1 MINFRIVIYILI
13 LGLGSIL
20 HSGCGEEEISGC
32 TDISATNYDPDATTD
47 NGSCS
52 YERDLFIGNY
62 SVSVNNC
69 NTTGFFTGLSAT
81 ISPVMNTTD
90 QVSVVIAGV
99 YQKSLNFQGTVSR
112 GGIDIDSEVVVPG
125 TTQADVFTYNGVG
138 YLLPRFILR
147 GRLTS
152 GGENI
157 SGTLTFAAEATA
169 LDDQGI
175 FSFRCEFV
183 LD

>member
-1 MINFRIVIYILI
+1 MMRVIPIFFAFCLVILF
-13 LGLGSIL
+13 S
-20 HSGCGEEEISGC
+20 CGEEEVSGC
-32 TDISATNYDPDATTD
+32 TDVNATNYDADATTD

-62 SVSVNNC
+62 TITANNC
-69 NTTGFFTGLSAT
+69 NTTGFFNGLAAT
-81 ISPVMNTTD
+81 ISPVMNNTNL
-90 QVSVVIAGV
+90 VSVVIAGV
-99 YQKSLNFQGTVSR
+99 YQKSLNFQGTVAR

-125 TTQADVFTYNGVG
+125 TTQADVFTYEGVG

-152 GGENI
+152 DGGAI
-157 SGTLTFAAEATA
+157 TGTMTFAAEATA
-169 LDDQGI
+169 DDDAGI

-183 LD
+183 LN